1 MSSKKQTSSTANV
14 SKQQI
19 PAAAAAV
26 TAELSCPSTNTTNVT
41 ASKQKISAA
50 MTANLSCPPTNTTTA
65 SKSIH
70 SAASDIL
77 GKTSMLKL
85 LKP

>member
-1 MSSKKQTSSTANV
+1 MSSKKQTSSSANV

-19 PAAAAAV
+19 PAAV
-26 TAELSCPSTNTTNVT
+26 KTTE
-41 ASKQKISAA
+41 
-50 MTANLSCPPTNTTTA
+50 LSCPPTNTTTA
-65 SKSIH
+65 SKSNH

>member
-19 PAAAAAV
+19 PA
-26 TAELSCPSTNTTNVT
+26 TAKTTE
-41 ASKQKISAA
+41 SF
-50 MTANLSCPPTNTTTA
+50 CPPTNTTTA

>member
-1 MSSKKQTSSTANV
+1 MSSKKQSSSTANV

-19 PAAAAAV
+19 PAAM
-26 TAELSCPSTNTTNVT
+26 TAELSCSSTNTTNVT
-41 ASKQKISAA
+41 ASKQKIPAA
-50 MTANLSCPPTNTTTA
+50 MTADSSCFPTNTTTA
-65 SKSIH
+65 SH

-85 LKP
+85 LKL

>member
-1 MSSKKQTSSTANV
+1 MSSKKQTSSTSNV

-19 PAAAAAV
+19 PAAAK
-26 TAELSCPSTNTTNVT
+26 TSE
-41 ASKQKISAA
+41 
-50 MTANLSCPPTNTTTA
+50 LSCPPTNATTA
-65 SKSIH
+65 SKSNH

-85 LKP
+85 LKS

>member
-19 PAAAAAV
+19 
-26 TAELSCPSTNTTNVT
+26 L
-41 ASKQKISAA
+41 AA
-50 MTANLSCPPTNTTTA
+50 MTAEVSCPPTNTTNVPASKQQIPAAMTA
-65 SKSIH
+65 DLSCSSTNTITAIKSIH

-85 LKP
+85 FKP

>member
-19 PAAAAAV
+19 PAAAK
-26 TAELSCPSTNTTNVT
+26 TSE
-41 ASKQKISAA
+41 
-50 MTANLSCPPTNTTTA
+50 LSCPPTNATTNATTA
-65 SKSIH
+65 SKSNH

-85 LKP
+85 LKS

>member
-1 MSSKKQTSSTANV
+1 MSSKKQSSSTANV

-19 PAAAAAV
+19 PAAAV
-26 TAELSCPSTNTTNVT
+26 TAELSCPSINTTNIT
-41 ASKQKISAA
+41 ASKQKIPAA
-50 MTANLSCPPTNTTTA
+50 MTADSSFLPTNTTTA
-65 SKSIH
+65 SH

>member
-1 MSSKKQTSSTANV
+1 MSSKKQTSSTAGV
-14 SKQQI
+14 SKQQQI
-19 PAAAAAV
+19 PAA
-26 TAELSCPSTNTTNVT
+26 
-41 ASKQKISAA
+41 
-50 MTANLSCPPTNTTTA
+50 MTADLSCPPTNTTTA

>member
-19 PAAAAAV
+19 PAAAK
-26 TAELSCPSTNTTNVT
+26 TTE
-41 ASKQKISAA
+41 
-50 MTANLSCPPTNTTTA
+50 LSCPPTNTTTA